1 MKKKVLAL
9 IAILVVIGIVW
20 GIVALIGNSNKNNNE
35 TMLAESDEQNNT
47 DEIIA
52 DNELNN
58 IETTDSTTNSD
69 RKILIAYFSRAGEN
83 YNVGVVEK
91 GNTELMNENIV
102 EMTGGDLF
110 KIEPT
115 QDYPVSY
122 DEATERAQEEQRND
136 ARPQIQGNIEDFG
149 EYDTIFIGY
158 PIWYGDMPQIMYTFL
173 ESYDFSGKTV
183 IPFNTH
189 EGSGNSGTYNTIKS
203 KLESANVLDGLA
215 IRGSEARKDSSKT
228 TIEEWLEQVL

>member
-69 RKILIAYFSRAGEN
+69 RKILIAYFSRAGDN

-91 GNTELMNENIV
+91 GNTELMDENIV

-122 DEATERAQEEQRND
+122 DEATEIAQEEQRND

-215 IRGSEARKDSSKT
+215 IRGSEAREDSSKT

>member
-1 MKKKVLAL
+1 MRFDREKG
-9 IAILVVIGIVW
+9 IAM
-20 GIVALIGNSNKNNNE
+20 S
-35 TMLAESDEQNNT
+35 Q
-47 DEIIA
+47 
-52 DNELNN
+52 
-58 IETTDSTTNSD
+58 
-69 RKILIAYFSRAGEN
+69 KILIAYFSRAGEN

-122 DEATERAQEEQRND
+122 DEATEIAQEEQRND

-215 IRGSEARKDSSKT
+215 IRGSEAREDSSKT
-228 TIEEWLEQVL
+228 TIEE

>member
-9 IAILVVIGIVW
+9 ISILVVIGIVW
-20 GIVALIGNSNKNNNE
+20 GIVTLIGNSNKNNNE

-69 RKILIAYFSRAGEN
+69 RKILIAYFSRAGDN

-91 GNTELMNENIV
+91 GNTELIAENIV

-122 DEATERAQEEQRND
+122 DEATEIAQEEQRND
-136 ARPQIQGNIEDFG
+136 VRPQIQGNIEDFG

-215 IRGSEARKDSSKT
+215 IRGSEAREDSSKT

>member
-20 GIVALIGNSNKNNNE
+20 GIVALIGNSNNNE

>member
-122 DEATERAQEEQRND
+122 DEATEIAQEEQRND

-215 IRGSEARKDSSKT
+215 IRGSEAREDSSKT
-228 TIEEWLEQVL
+228 TIEE

>member
-69 RKILIAYFSRAGEN
+69 RKILIAYFSRAGDN

-91 GNTELMNENIV
+91 GNTELMAENIV

-122 DEATERAQEEQRND
+122 DEATEIAQEEQRND

-215 IRGSEARKDSSKT
+215 IRGSEAREDSSKT